1 MESHIRSTVF
11 EIFPTMVTTHDLS
24 TDPSFNVMR
33 DVVNKTKTS
42 EHALMKNAESTYN
55 ESTGNAWL
63 DNKWFRFGASSL
75 ANDLILQLEKEA
87 KGVYYSKDYIS
98 VD

>member
-33 DVVNKTKTS
+33 DVVSRDKRDQ
-42 EHALMKNAESTYN
+42 ERNASPLIIADDAYEIDT
-55 ESTGNAWL
+55 
-63 DNKWFRFGASSL
+63 SSL
-75 ANDLILQLEKEA
+75 SANDAVGVAIDHINEKF
-87 KGVYYSKDYIS
+87 KNL
-98 VD
+98 